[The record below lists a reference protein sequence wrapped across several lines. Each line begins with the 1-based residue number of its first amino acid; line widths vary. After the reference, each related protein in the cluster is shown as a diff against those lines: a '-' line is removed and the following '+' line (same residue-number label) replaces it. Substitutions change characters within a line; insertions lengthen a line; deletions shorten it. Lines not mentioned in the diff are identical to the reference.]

1 MIFNLI
7 DKPDDLEFLNQELLQ
22 SSHVGVDTEFRRT
35 TKDNM
40 KLSLIQVND
49 GEEIYLIDCLQIDY
63 KEENCNFLFSK
74 DVIKIFHSC
83 KEDLEAV
90 FSWTGQ
96 NLVNIFD
103 TQLANA
109 FLGGSYS
116 IGYQDLVIDK
126 IDVKVDK
133 DETRSNWLRR
143 PLTDSQL
150 RYAASDVEFL
160 SDLYMEL
167 EEKLISENKI
177 DWFYEEITSI
187 IDLKSYLE
195 TDSRD
200 QNQILSKALQ
210 GEFLDELNCIV
221 EALAQEKEVNKTLLF
236 SKKSQKLLLHKILNS
251 NLEEALDNLTT
262 WRKDLISSQLN
273 QLSKAYDLI

>member
-1 MIFNLI
+1 M
-7 DKPDDLEFLNQELLQ
+7 Q

-49 GEEIYLIDCLQIDY
+49 GEEINLIDCLQIDY

-96 NLVNIFD
+96 NLINIFD

-133 DETRSNWLRR
+133 EETRSNRLRR
-143 PLTDSQL
+143 PLNDSQL

-160 SDLYMEL
+160 SDLYM
-167 EEKLISENKI
+167 
-177 DWFYEEITSI
+177 
-187 IDLKSYLE
+187 
-195 TDSRD
+195 
-200 QNQILSKALQ
+200 
-210 GEFLDELNCIV
+210 
-221 EALAQEKEVNKTLLF
+221 
-236 SKKSQKLLLHKILNS
+236 
-251 NLEEALDNLTT
+251 
-262 WRKDLISSQLN
+262 
-273 QLSKAYDLI
+273 

>member
-109 FLGGSYS
+109 FLGGSFS

-177 DWFYEEITSI
+177 HWFYEEITSI

-200 QNQILSKALQ
+200 QNQALSKALQ
-210 GEFLDELNCIV
+210 KEFLEELNSIV
-221 EALAQEKEVNKTLLF
+221 ESLAQEKEVNKTLLF

-262 WRKDLISSQLN
+262 WRKDLISNQLN

>member
-7 DKPDDLEFLNQELLQ
+7 DKADDLEFLNQELLQ

-221 EALAQEKEVNKTLLF
+221 ESLAQEKEVNKTLLF

-262 WRKDLISSQLN
+262 WRKDLISNQLN

>member
-210 GEFLDELNCIV
+210 REFLDELNCIV
-221 EALAQEKEVNKTLLF
+221 ESLAQEKEVNKTLLF

-262 WRKDLISSQLN
+262 WRKDLISNQLN